1 MDLNFLAG
9 FANLSWPKPTRR
21 RSMATSVKPGMKGEI
36 SYLSVDKKKIVRS
49 KIINMKLHASYR
61 CLILTLL
68 IGFYSVLISG
78 CVEFTK
84 PEQRFKHYR
93 SLVVNV
99 SSEVPNSD
107 DIVAE
112 LERDILKPFLK
123 SGAFET
129 VLLSREA
136 SGRAVDVKLN
146 ITIKKAKRHSI
157 VISALTQRLAGR
169 GNLQATFRLSDSRT
183 GQLIAVSKTQASGI
197 AATDL
202 AAGRI
207 YLFSI
212 RHLEAADNA
221 YFTQVTAPSVSPSP
235 SSMIREPRV
244 VSSHIQ
250 PTIDFG
256 NYHALVIGINNYQH
270 LPCLKTAKNDAIE
283 VAQILKSDYGFR
295 VKTLHDASR
304 TEILM
309 ALGKY
314 RRNLTEKDNLLVY
327 YAGHGWLDEAA
338 DEGYWLP
345 VDATRDSEVNWVSN
359 SSITSAIRAIR
370 SKHVMVVADSCYSG
384 KLVRGIHITRKDPDY
399 LGRIS
404 QKKARVVLSSG
415 GLEPVVD
422 VGANGL
428 HSVFA
433 TAFIE
438 TLRENKE
445 VLDGTELFSKIRRPV
460 MVNSDQ
466 TPEYGDIRK
475 AGHAGGDFLFV
486 RHQ

>member
-1 MDLNFLAG
+1 
-9 FANLSWPKPTRR
+9 
-21 RSMATSVKPGMKGEI
+21 
-36 SYLSVDKKKIVRS
+36 LSVNKEKIGRI
-49 KIINMKLHASYR
+49 KINNMKLNVSYR
-61 CLILTLL
+61 CLILALL
-68 IGFYSVLISG
+68 MGSCVVLISG
-78 CVEFTK
+78 CVGFTK

-93 SLVVNV
+93 NLVVHV
-99 SSEVPNSD
+99 SSEVPNSE

-112 LERDILKPFLK
+112 LERDVLKPFLK

-146 ITIKKAKRHSI
+146 ITIKKVKRHSI

-221 YFTQVTAPSVSPSP
+221 YFTQATAPSVSPSP

-244 VSSHIQ
+244 VSPYIQ
-250 PTIDFG
+250 PTINFG
-256 NYHALVIGINNYQH
+256 NYYALVIGINNYQH

-295 VKTLHDASR
+295 VKILHDASR
-304 TEILM
+304 TEILT

-314 RRNLTEKDNLLVY
+314 RRTLTEKDNLLVY

-370 SKHVMVVADSCYSG
+370 AKHVMVVADSCYSG

-415 GLEPVVD
+415 GLEPVID
-422 VGANGL
+422 VGANGST

-433 TAFIE
+433 IAFIE
-438 TLRENKE
+438 TLKENKAI
-445 VLDGTELFSKIRRPV
+445 LDGTELFAKIRRPV

-486 RHQ
+486 RLK

>member
-1 MDLNFLAG
+1 MV
-9 FANLSWPKPTRR
+9 
-21 RSMATSVKPGMKGEI
+21 TSGRPVMKGEI
-36 SYLSVDKKKIVRS
+36 LYLSVDKEKTGRN
-49 KIINMKLHASYR
+49 KIINMKLNVSYR

-68 IGFYSVLISG
+68 IGSCAVLISG
-78 CVEFTK
+78 CVGFTK

-93 SLVVNV
+93 NLVVHV
-99 SSEVPNSD
+99 SSKVPNTE
-107 DIVAE
+107 DIVVE
-112 LERDILKPFLK
+112 LERDVLKPFLK

-129 VLLSREA
+129 VLLSQEA
-136 SGRAVDVKLN
+136 IGRAVDARLN
-146 ITIKKAKRHSI
+146 ITITKAKRHSI

-169 GNLQATFRLSDSRT
+169 GNLQATFKLSDGRT
-183 GQLIAVSKTQASGI
+183 GQLIAVSNTQASGI
-197 AATDL
+197 AATGL

-221 YFTQVTAPSVSPSP
+221 YFTQATAPSVSQVP
-235 SSMIREPRV
+235 SSIIREPRV
-244 VSSHIQ
+244 VSPHMQ
-250 PTIDFG
+250 RTIDFG

-283 VAQILKSDYGFR
+283 VAQILESDYGFS
-295 VKTLHDASR
+295 VKTLYDASR

-309 ALGKY
+309 ELGGY
-314 RRNLTEKDNLLVY
+314 RRSLTDKDNLLVY

-370 SKHVMVVADSCYSG
+370 AKHVMVVADSCYSG

-399 LGRIS
+399 LGRIA

-422 VGANGL
+422 VGANGT

-438 TLRENKE
+438 ALQENKE

-475 AGHAGGDFLFV
+475 AGHGGGDFLFV
-486 RHQ
+486 RHK

>member
-1 MDLNFLAG
+1 
-9 FANLSWPKPTRR
+9 
-21 RSMATSVKPGMKGEI
+21 
-36 SYLSVDKKKIVRS
+36 
-49 KIINMKLHASYR
+49 
-61 CLILTLL
+61 
-68 IGFYSVLISG
+68 
-78 CVEFTK
+78 
-84 PEQRFKHYR
+84 
-93 SLVVNV
+93 
-99 SSEVPNSD
+99 
-107 DIVAE
+107 
-112 LERDILKPFLK
+112 
-123 SGAFET
+123 
-129 VLLSREA
+129 
-136 SGRAVDVKLN
+136 
-146 ITIKKAKRHSI
+146 
-157 VISALTQRLAGR
+157 
-169 GNLQATFRLSDSRT
+169 
-183 GQLIAVSKTQASGI
+183 
-197 AATDL
+197 
-202 AAGRI
+202 
-207 YLFSI
+207 
-212 RHLEAADNA
+212 
-221 YFTQVTAPSVSPSP
+221 
-235 SSMIREPRV
+235 MIRESRV
-244 VSSHIQ
+244 VSPHIQ

-314 RRNLTEKDNLLVY
+314 RRNLNEKDNLLVY

-345 VDATRDSEVNWVSN
+345 VDATRDNEVNWVSN

-370 SKHVMVVADSCYSG
+370 AKHVMVVADSCYSG

-486 RHQ
+486 RHK